1 MIVIAGFPMD
11 LALSESLVLPGEVTQ
26 FPVESG
32 ADISDHIRVLPE
44 EMTLECLASDT
55 PIGEVAT
62 DETRQENGEPVPLP
76 SNDAFHKLVEIRA
89 AKQPVTIE
97 TSFGTFDNMGIEHLE
112 MNADPAKSGG
122 LFFTVRFK
130 RVNVVTNKRTRTR
143 VRGAMTGGKARTK
156 TKAVDGFAVVND
168 RVYWQM
174 ANPPGGPLKP
184 GFQWAEI
191 QVVKRALGSGA
202 RETLRPNGAFT
213 GFSGLDEGP
222 TGILYRYTGYA
233 SARVVASAANGLIGI
248 RPGDLL
254 TPAATVAFEADL
266 DRDRRAKNV
275 ENQKRLSRGSPGSPQ
290 RSGLPA
296 GKSAA
301 RFKRPAPPS
310 ATTFPGAR

>member
-1 MIVIAGFPMD
+1 MD
-11 LALSESLVLPGEVTQ
+11 LALSESFVLPGEVTQ

-76 SNDAFHKLVEIRA
+76 SNDAFHTLVEIREA
-89 AKQPVTIE
+89 RQPVTIE

-112 MNADPAKSGG
+112 MNAEPAKSGG
-122 LFFTVRFK
+122 LFFTVKFK

-156 TKAVDGFAVVND
+156 TKAVDTFVVVN
-168 RVYWQM
+168 RNVLWRM
-174 ANPPGGPLKP
+174 ANPPGGPLVP
-184 GFQWAEI
+184 GFQWAYIEVI
-191 QVVKRALGSGA
+191 KRSVNERAVRNALD
-202 RETLRPNGAFT
+202 PV
-213 GFSGLDEGP
+213 DEGV
-222 TGILYRYTGYA
+222 TGILYRYTGNA
-233 SARVVASAANGLIGI
+233 SARVVATAANGMIGI

-254 TPAATVAFEADL
+254 TPAAIAAFEADL
-266 DRDRRAKNV
+266 GRDRRAADV
-275 ENQKRLSRGSPGSPQ
+275 ENQKRLSKGSPGSPQ